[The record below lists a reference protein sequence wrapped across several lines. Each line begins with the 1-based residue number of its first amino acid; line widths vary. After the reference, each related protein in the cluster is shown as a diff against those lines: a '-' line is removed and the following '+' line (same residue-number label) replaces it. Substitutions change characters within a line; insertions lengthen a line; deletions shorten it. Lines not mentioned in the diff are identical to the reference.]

1 MSSTPLD
8 SVAVVSVSYNS
19 GRHLQ
24 KFLTSIRASEPQG
37 VTVVV
42 ADNGS
47 SDIEST
53 RTMCAEHSATL
64 LELDDNYGYGG
75 AINRAIATLPATV
88 TTVLI
93 SNPDVVFTAGSIT
106 ALAAAMDD
114 LPGAGAV
121 GPRVLNSDGTVY
133 PSARRLPSLR
143 TGTGHALLG
152 RVWPANPWTTRYLS
166 DLSESSVN
174 REAGWLSGSC
184 LLVRR
189 TAYDAIG
196 GFDDAFFMYFE
207 DVDLGYRL
215 GKAGWKSFYIPDAVV
230 THSGAHSTGT
240 ESSRMLQA
248 HHKSAYLYLSR
259 KYAAWYLAPLRW
271 SLRAGLGFRS
281 WWLTRAAR

>member
-24 KFLTSIRASEPQG
+24 KFLTSIRASEAHG
-37 VTVVV
+37 LTVVI

-53 RTMCAEHSATL
+53 RAVCIEHAATL

-75 AINRAIATLPATV
+75 AINRAIATLPATI

-93 SNPDVVFTAGSIT
+93 SNPDVIFTSGSIT
-106 ALAAAMDD
+106 ALAGAMDD
-114 LPGAGAV
+114 LPAAGAV

-133 PSARRLPSLR
+133 PSARQLPSLR
-143 TGTGHALLG
+143 TGTGHALFSKIWG
-152 RVWPANPWTTRYLS
+152 SNPWTARYLS

-215 GKAGWKSFYIPDAVV
+215 GKAGWKSFYIPHAVV

-259 KYAAWYLAPLRW
+259 KYSAWYLAPLRW
-271 SLRAGLGFRS
+271 SLKAGLGFRS
-281 WWLTRAAR
+281 WWLTRATR

>member
-24 KFLTSIRASEPQG
+24 KFLTSIRSSEPQG
-37 VTVVV
+37 VTIVV

-47 SDIEST
+47 SDIVST
-53 RTMCAEHSATL
+53 REVCAEHSATL
-64 LELDDNYGYGG
+64 LELGENLGYGG

-93 SNPDVVFTAGSIT
+93 SNPDVIFTPGSIT
-106 ALAAAMDD
+106 ALADAMHE
-114 LPGAGAV
+114 LPAAGAV

-133 PSARRLPSLR
+133 PSARQLPSLR
-143 TGTGHALLG
+143 TGTGHALFS
-152 RVWPANPWTTRYLS
+152 RVWRDNPWTARYLS
-166 DLSESSVN
+166 DLSESSVT

-189 TAYDAIG
+189 TAYDAID

-215 GKAGWKSFYIPDAVV
+215 GKAGWKSYYIPHAVV
-230 THSGAHSTGT
+230 THAGAHSTGS

-259 KYAAWYLAPLRW
+259 KYSAWYLAPLRW
-271 SLRAGLGFRS
+271 SLKVALGFRS

>member
-24 KFLTSIRASEPQG
+24 KFLTSIRASEAHG
-37 VTVVV
+37 LTVVI

-53 RTMCAEHSATL
+53 RAVCIEHAATL

-75 AINRAIATLPATV
+75 AINRAIATLPATI

-93 SNPDVVFTAGSIT
+93 SNPDVIFTSGSIT
-106 ALAAAMDD
+106 ALAGAMDD
-114 LPGAGAV
+114 LPAAGAV

-133 PSARRLPSLR
+133 PSARQLPSLR
-143 TGTGHALLG
+143 TGTGHALFSKIW
-152 RVWPANPWTTRYLS
+152 RSNPWTARYLS

-215 GKAGWKSFYIPDAVV
+215 GKAGWKSFYIPHAVV

-259 KYAAWYLAPLRW
+259 KYSAWYLAPLRW
-271 SLRAGLGFRS
+271 SLKAGLGFRS
-281 WWLTRAAR
+281 WWLTRATR